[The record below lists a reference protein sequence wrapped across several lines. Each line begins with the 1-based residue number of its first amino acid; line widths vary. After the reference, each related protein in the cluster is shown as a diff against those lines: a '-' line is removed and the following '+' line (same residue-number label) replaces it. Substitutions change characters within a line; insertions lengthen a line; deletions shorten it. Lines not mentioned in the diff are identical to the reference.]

1 MMPRTMSIVEA
12 QNKLISLPE
21 DFEEDPKMG
30 AVAVTRRGKP
40 VLAVM
45 PWALYEAFMETLEI
59 LGDAELMTA
68 LGQSIKEAEAGK
80 GIPWEDA
87 KWTLGL

>member
-1 MMPRTMSIVEA
+1 MPRTMSIVEA
-12 QNKLISLPE
+12 RNKLTSLPE
-21 DFEEDPKMG
+21 DFEQDPEMG

-45 PWALYEAFMETLEI
+45 PWELYEALVETLEI

-68 LGQSIKEAEAGK
+68 LRQSIKEAEAGK

-87 KWTLGL
+87 KRTLGL